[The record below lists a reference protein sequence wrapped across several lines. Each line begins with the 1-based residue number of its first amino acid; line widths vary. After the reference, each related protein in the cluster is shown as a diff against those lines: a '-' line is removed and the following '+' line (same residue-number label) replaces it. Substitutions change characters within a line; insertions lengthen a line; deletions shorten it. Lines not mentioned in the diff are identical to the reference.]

1 MKKARNK
8 NLTGDYGG
16 GVKYEQL
23 PGVVARSPRR
33 CEEWRVSSFGKVA
46 KDFVHCNV
54 EYKQGEQR

>member
-16 GVKYEQL
+16 GVIYKQSL
-23 PGVVARSPRR
+23 VVIDRSPRR